1 MSLIPRKNLTESI
14 KMSLKMSPKMSLKM
28 SLKMSPNNT
37 FYMDRHLS

>member
-1 MSLIPRKNLTESI
+1 MSL
-14 KMSLKMSPKMSLKM
+14 KMSLKMSPKM